1 MPTQHIYLVSSHH
14 KCNMYKTF
22 EISKFCP
29 KFAPS
34 LPTVHLIHFL
44 SSFFCPHQNPWGQ
57 SFLSH
62 SISNLIG
69 KDGGYV
75 FKPHPPLLPSLL
87 AWPSPLTWVLNY
99 LLKYVRFCSISI
111 SLTLE
116 TQIQKTAY
124 VVLMFWCPPLLSDF
138 CHLHTFLWY
147 HVNISDMFLFKL
159 FVLSVLECLL
169 LDIHLAKL
177 IILPKSD
184 VSVRDLPSD
193 HN

>member
-1 MPTQHIYLVSSHH
+1 MSSCLLNIYTWSAAITNGTCVKLL
-14 KCNMYKTF
+14 KF
-22 EISKFCP
+22 QIFCP

-69 KDGGYV
+69 KDGASV

-87 AWPSPLTWVLNY
+87 AWPSPLTRMLNY
-99 LLKYVRFCSISI
+99 PFKIRQILFHFHFTHVRNSDPENSLYCSH
-111 SLTLE
+111 
-116 TQIQKTAY
+116 
-124 VVLMFWCPPLLSDF
+124 VLPLLSNF
-138 CHLHTFLWY
+138 YHLHTFLWY

-159 FVLSVLECLL
+159 
-169 LDIHLAKL
+169 
-177 IILPKSD
+177 
-184 VSVRDLPSD
+184 
-193 HN
+193 